1 MVDKNDIRSE
11 KELSVE
17 EAALK
22 GLRASYE
29 DTYGFHDEDVNYAF
43 KSQKGLTRE
52 IVRQISEMKN
62 EPGWMMEMRLKAYD
76 IFKSKPMP
84 TWGADL
90 SAIDF
95 DDIYY
100 YVRATDQKGRTWE
113 EVPDEIKRTFDRLGI
128 PEAEQK
134 YLQGVSAQYDSESV
148 YHNIRKDLEAKGVI
162 FLDMDSGLAQ
172 HPDLVREYFGTIIP
186 SSDNKFA
193 ALNTAVWSGGSFIY
207 VPPGVHVEMP
217 LQAYFRIN
225 TQNMGQF
232 ERTLIIVD
240 EGAYVHYVEG
250 CLPAGELVS
259 TGDKWV
265 NIESVAPG
273 DTVMDSDGNQA
284 IVKSVRVR
292 PFKGDMLTIRPISQA
307 NAFQVTPEHPVM
319 AVKRRD
325 IAVKRQSRNN
335 WRIEVNTEK
344 LIAAL
349 PQFVPAGELEI
360 GDFMVFPI
368 SKVTSEHPRYTP
380 EIMRLLGYY
389 LAEGSAYIHNKL
401 NQPVVSFT
409 FNENEREYIDEV
421 KTLIHAFTGKNAME
435 ISQASRHGIEVRVY
449 SRELMDLCVNECG
462 KGAAEKRL
470 SKTVM
475 ELPVDLQAHL
485 LETYFNGDGS
495 VYTKRKHLMLRASTA
510 SQQLAWQLQE
520 LLARQGHYATIAIR
534 KGGKDVIQGREITR
548 RDQYI
553 LYYSPDNQ
561 QSEVRLANGYFLV
574 PIKEISRTPY
584 DGPVFN
590 FELTTA
596 PNAYVTRGFAVH
608 NCTAPIYSSDS
619 LHSAVVEIIIKENG
633 RCRYTTIQNWS
644 NNVYNLVTKRAVA
657 HKNAAM
663 EWVDGNLGCLAEGS
677 TVTTPDG
684 IKTIESLEAG
694 DRVLSYDEHSG
705 ELCFRTVVAKRF
717 SGYQPVHTVSVGE
730 RKLKVTANHPFYSYI
745 YDGQKPKKLGRYR
758 LAYVRA
764 DHLKKA
770 IIPRRS
776 INYGKPH
783 RLEVPCLVTEFE
795 SLNQYS
801 DNLTMTRSRQS
812 RMKVDEYTTD
822 DIMWLFGYW
831 VGDGNIEIAEAK
843 TEGVVRF
850 AKVGFSTPREDRA
863 RERLVSTMTALI
875 DAEPTERPDG
885 HHLAWNSKELAE
897 FFQANGFEGKAQTKR
912 VPAWVWSLPE
922 SQRLTFIAGYIDAD
936 GTVTEGRFGLKSANR
951 GLLEDIASLLVTLGI
966 TSRLYTEFDE
976 PRQVTILGIPA
987 IAHGAY
993 RLAFALDERL
1003 LRHVSPALQAKA
1015 LRQNR
1020 RMKIQR
1026 HTVGRSNIELSDDV
1040 EIVSVEVSE
1049 PTTEDVPTW
1058 DIEVE
1063 GTGNFVSQGFIVHN
1077 SKITMKYPAV
1087 VLAGEGAHGEVLS
1100 IAFAGKGQHQDAGGK
1115 ITHLAPNTSSQII
1128 SKSISKD
1135 GGRASYRGLLK
1146 IVKGADNVK
1155 SNVVCDA
1162 LLLDAESRS
1171 DTYPYIECDAQNV
1184 TMGHEASVSKIGE
1197 DQLFYLM
1204 SRGLSEDEANA
1215 MIVNGFIE
1223 PLVKELPMEYALE
1236 LNRLIQIQ
1244 LEGSIG

>member
-11 KELSVE
+11 KELSAE

-62 EPGWMMEMRLKAYD
+62 EPGWMTEMRLKAYD

-172 HPDLVREYFGTIIP
+172 HPELVREYFGTIIP

-240 EGAYVHYVEG
+240 EGSYVHYVEG

-325 IAVKRQSRNN
+325 VAVNRQSRNN

-421 KTLIHAFTGKNAME
+421 KTLIQAFTGKNAME

-520 LLARQGHYATIAIR
+520 LLARQGHYATITIR

-553 LYYSPDNQ
+553 LYYSPDKQ

-608 NCTAPIYSSDS
+608 NCTAPIYSSNS
-619 LHSAVVEIIIKENG
+619 LHSAVVEIVVKENG

-663 EWVDGNLGCLAEGS
+663 EWVDGNLG
-677 TVTTPDG
+677 
-684 IKTIESLEAG
+684 SL
-694 DRVLSYDEHSG
+694 
-705 ELCFRTVVAKRF
+705 
-717 SGYQPVHTVSVGE
+717 
-730 RKLKVTANHPFYSYI
+730 
-745 YDGQKPKKLGRYR
+745 
-758 LAYVRA
+758 
-764 DHLKKA
+764 
-770 IIPRRS
+770 
-776 INYGKPH
+776 
-783 RLEVPCLVTEFE
+783 
-795 SLNQYS
+795 
-801 DNLTMTRSRQS
+801 
-812 RMKVDEYTTD
+812 
-822 DIMWLFGYW
+822 
-831 VGDGNIEIAEAK
+831 
-843 TEGVVRF
+843 
-850 AKVGFSTPREDRA
+850 
-863 RERLVSTMTALI
+863 
-875 DAEPTERPDG
+875 
-885 HHLAWNSKELAE
+885 
-897 FFQANGFEGKAQTKR
+897 
-912 VPAWVWSLPE
+912 
-922 SQRLTFIAGYIDAD
+922 
-936 GTVTEGRFGLKSANR
+936 
-951 GLLEDIASLLVTLGI
+951 
-966 TSRLYTEFDE
+966 
-976 PRQVTILGIPA
+976 
-987 IAHGAY
+987 
-993 RLAFALDERL
+993 
-1003 LRHVSPALQAKA
+1003 
-1015 LRQNR
+1015 
-1020 RMKIQR
+1020 
-1026 HTVGRSNIELSDDV
+1026 
-1040 EIVSVEVSE
+1040 
-1049 PTTEDVPTW
+1049 
-1058 DIEVE
+1058 
-1063 GTGNFVSQGFIVHN
+1063 
-1077 SKITMKYPAV
+1077 ITMKYPAV
-1087 VLAGEGAHGEVLS
+1087 ILAGEGAHGEVLS